1 MPEFDALVSFGRD
14 VCGDLA
20 RASVRE
26 WLVTSG
32 NGAFASGTID
42 GAATRKYH
50 GLLFAALDGPAERTL
65 LFVKV
70 DEIVAY
76 AGTRSALSTNRWASG
91 AIDPTGFR
99 AIERFALAGTT
110 PVWQFA
116 FGDAL
121 LEKRITLEPE
131 ANATVI
137 RYELVRAS
145 SRATLEIK
153 AIVDYRDFHGNT
165 HASDNGPLFHIDD
178 VDGAVRVRPPF
189 DAPAELW
196 LRAERGE
203 RRLANVWYRG
213 YDLPAER
220 ERGLDD
226 REDHVHAA
234 TFTVDLE
241 PGETVVLRAA
251 TESEPPWAAPGGAFS
266 RRDARDAA
274 LLGAWR
280 AAYPALA
287 SRAPAALAQLVLA
300 ADQFVV
306 RRPIDGL
313 PEGCSIIAGYPWF
326 GDWGRD
332 AMIALP
338 GLLLATG
345 RCEVALGVLRTF
357 ARFIDGGMLPNTI
370 PDRLPPTYNTV
381 DAALWFV
388 EAVRAYVLAT
398 RNPSALDE
406 FFAPMASIVDAYAV
420 GTRFGIHVD
429 PSDDLVVAGS
439 SETQLTW
446 MDAKV
451 GDRPVTPRDGK
462 PVEINALW
470 YNALETLAA
479 FAPNVGADPGPYRER
494 AARVRAS
501 FARYRG
507 GADGGLYD
515 TIDGSAGND
524 ASIRPNQ
531 LFAVSLAHSPLGA
544 DDRRAVV
551 DVCARRLLTPF
562 GLRSLAPDDPAYVG
576 RYVGDVAARD
586 GAYHQGTVW
595 GWLIGPF
602 AEAYAR
608 VYDDRETARSF
619 IEPLLQHLGTYGLG
633 TLGEIFDGD
642 APHAPRGAIAQAWTV
657 AEVLRVWHAL
667 T

>member
-14 VCGDLA
+14 VCGDLT
-20 RASVRE
+20 RASARE
-26 WLVTSG
+26 WLVTGG

-42 GAATRKYH
+42 GSATRKYH
-50 GLLFAALDGPAERTL
+50 GLLFAALDGPAGRTL
-65 LFVKV
+65 LFVKA
-70 DEIVAY
+70 DEAVTY
-76 AGTRSALSTNRWASG
+76 AGTRTALSTDRWATG
-91 AIDPTGFR
+91 AVEPSGFR
-99 AIERFALAGTT
+99 AIERFFLDGTT

-121 LEKRITLEPE
+121 LEKRITLEPD

-137 RYELVRAS
+137 SYELVRAS
-145 SRATLEIK
+145 SRAGLEIK

-165 HASDNGPLFHIDD
+165 HDRGGPPFRIDD
-178 VDGAVRVRPPF
+178 VDEAVRVRPPF

-196 LRAERGE
+196 LRADRGE
-203 RRLANVWYRG
+203 RTIANIWYRE

-234 TFTVDLE
+234 TFTVELE

-251 TESEPPWAAPGGAFS
+251 TAPAPPWAAPGGAFL
-266 RRDARDAA
+266 RCDARDDA
-274 LLGAWR
+274 LLRSWH
-280 AAYPALA
+280 AAHPSAA
-287 SRAPAALAQLVLA
+287 SRAPAALARLVLA
-300 ADQFVV
+300 AGQFVV
-306 RRPIDGL
+306 RRPLDGL
-313 PEGCSIIAGYPWF
+313 PEGHSIIAGYPWF

-345 RCEVALGVLRTF
+345 RYEIALSVLRTF

-370 PDRLPPTYNTV
+370 PDRAMPAYNTV

-388 EAVRAYVLAT
+388 EAVRAYVHAT

-406 FFAPMASIVDAYAV
+406 FFAPMESIVAAYVA
-420 GTRFGIHVD
+420 GTRYGIHVD
-429 PSDDLVVAGS
+429 PRDDLVVAGS
-439 SETQLTW
+439 PQTQLTW
-446 MDAKV
+446 MDATV
-451 GDRPVTPRDGK
+451 HDRPVTPRDGK

-470 YNALETLAA
+470 YNALETLAS
-479 FAPNVGADPGPYRER
+479 FAPNVGADSKPYRER

-501 FARYRG
+501 FVRYRG
-507 GADGGLYD
+507 GADGGLFD
-515 TIDGSAGND
+515 TIDGSAGSD

-531 LFAVSLAHSPLGA
+531 LFAASLAYSPLDA
-544 DDRRAVV
+544 NDRRAVV
-551 DVCARRLLTPF
+551 DLCARRLLTPF
-562 GLRSLAPDDPAYVG
+562 GLRSLAPDDPAYIG
-576 RYVGDVAARD
+576 RYAGDVAARD

-602 AEAYAR
+602 AEAHAR
-608 VYDDRETARSF
+608 VHNDRATARSF
-619 IEPLLQHLGTYGLG
+619 IEPLLAQLETYGLG

-667 T
+667 A